1 MYKILIMSDRFID
14 RELNNAEKE
23 LLVEKYKTA
32 LKKTQYINEIRSGL
46 GESIKKNPNGVK
58 IIKTPWYKKIGNI
71 IKNFFTKL

>member
-1 MYKILIMSDRFID
+1 MSDRFID

>member
-1 MYKILIMSDRFID
+1 LYKILIMSDRFID